1 MFATVVFEGKRF
13 CFGGGGEGANDRDSV
28 MLGGQTIF
36 VVICARPQSVLL
48 AIVRLNEDIA
58 SCVTMCTAESSQS
71 PLADDIALCIYTHH
85 TTSSALAVTGHACNG
100 FRSQFMLMG
109 RF

>member
-1 MFATVVFEGKRF
+1 MVFEGKRF

-36 VVICARPQSVLL
+36 VVICARPQSVL

-71 PLADDIALCIYTHH
+71 PLADDIALYIH
-85 TTSSALAVTGHACNG
+85 TPHD
-100 FRSQFMLMG
+100 F
-109 RF
+109 

>member
-1 MFATVVFEGKRF
+1 VFATVVFEGKRF

-36 VVICARPQSVLL
+36 VVLCARRQSVL

-100 FRSQFMLMG
+100 FRSQFMLMD